1 MTQSES
7 GSGIL
12 VLLETIMHLLLK
24 GLTVPPCGAATALGY
39 ITWRS
44 APTLWVIILLIIP
57 AVILFSYLI
66 YRREKT
72 TASLTVKLLLTA
84 LRSAVIIIVL
94 LIIFQPV
101 SVKEK
106 PITKESI
113 LPILIDDSLSMGFKD
128 KYTDEKKI
136 EKLKILCAD
145 ENLSLDLGAEGRPA
159 KAGKTRLR
167 RECRFGQTGK

>member
-1 MTQSES
+1 M
-7 GSGIL
+7 

-106 PITKESI
+106 PITK
-113 LPILIDDSLSMGFKD
+113 PIIINTGQNLNNDFF
-128 KYTDEKKI
+128 
-136 EKLKILCAD
+136 
-145 ENLSLDLGAEGRPA
+145 NLSLI
-159 KAGKTRLR
+159 TYRLSLYF
-167 RECRFGQTGK
+167 EAPISEHKL